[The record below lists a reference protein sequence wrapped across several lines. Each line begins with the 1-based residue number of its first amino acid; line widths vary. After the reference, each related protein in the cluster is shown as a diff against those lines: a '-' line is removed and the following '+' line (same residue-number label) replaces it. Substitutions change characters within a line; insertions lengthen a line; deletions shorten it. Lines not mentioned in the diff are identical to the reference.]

1 MSNDKSPQVDDDYF
15 NSKLICIV
23 GLGYVGLPLAVEFG
37 KNFRTI
43 GFDLNETRVDNL
55 KKQYDITREVTP
67 GEIKSAVR
75 LTFTSDINDVSKANV
90 YIVAVPT
97 PVDEFKKP
105 DLSALHRASELVG
118 RVLQK
123 NNLVIFEST
132 VYPGA
137 TEEECVPILEK
148 ISGLHF
154 NEDFTV
160 GYSPERINPGDKTR
174 TLTSIVKVVSGSTMT
189 ASFEV
194 NKLYSAIINAGTYLA
209 ESIKVAEAA
218 KVIENIQRDLNIGL
232 INELAM
238 LFSKMDIN
246 IEQVLL
252 AAETKWNFLPFR
264 PGLVGGH
271 CIGVDPYY
279 LTHKAQSIGF
289 NPELILAARRVNDAM
304 PEFVAGKV
312 VKAMVQNKLFGVELK
327 ILVMGFTFKED
338 CPDIRN
344 TKVANLIYELQS
356 CGIDV
361 ECFDPVMDQEDAK
374 SSYSDINVIADP
386 KLDFYD
392 AVVLAVAHSQ
402 FRDME
407 LSGIRTF
414 CRKKHIICDLKYLFG
429 SGNDVVNL

>member
-1 MSNDKSPQVDDDYF
+1 MSNDKSPQIDDDYF
-15 NSKLICIV
+15 NSKLICII

-37 KNFRTI
+37 KKFRTT
-43 GFDLNETRVDNL
+43 GFDLNETRVGNL
-55 KKQYDITREVTP
+55 KKKYDITREVTP
-67 GEIKSAVR
+67 DEIESAVR
-75 LTFTSDINDVSKANV
+75 LTFTSDISDVSKANV

-123 NNLVIFEST
+123 NDLVIFEST

-148 ISGLHF
+148 TSGLHF
-154 NEDFTV
+154 NKDFTV
-160 GYSPERINPGDKTR
+160 GYSPERINPGDKKR
-174 TLTSIVKVVSGSTMT
+174 TLTSIVKVVSGSTST

-194 NKLYSAIINAGTYLA
+194 NKLYSAIISAGTHLA
-209 ESIKVAEAA
+209 ESVKVAEAA

-304 PEFVAGKV
+304 PEFIAGKV
-312 VKAMVQNKLFGVELK
+312 VKAMVQNKLFGTELK

-356 CGIDV
+356 FGIDV
-361 ECFDPVMDQEDAK
+361 DCFDPVMDQEDAK
-374 SSYSDINVIADP
+374 ATYSEINVVTSP

-392 AVVLAVAHSQ
+392 ALVLAVAHSQ
-402 FRDME
+402 FRNME
-407 LSGIRTF
+407 LSDLRNF
-414 CRKKHIICDLKYLFG
+414 CREKHIICDLKFLLG
-429 SGNDVVNL
+429 SASDVVNF